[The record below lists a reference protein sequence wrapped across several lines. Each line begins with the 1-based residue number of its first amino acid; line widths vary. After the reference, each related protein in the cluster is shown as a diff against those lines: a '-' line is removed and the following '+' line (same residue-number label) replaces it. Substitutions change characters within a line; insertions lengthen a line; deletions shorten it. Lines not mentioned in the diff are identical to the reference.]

1 MADVME
7 KKQNTNMSEKET
19 NGFLE
24 YVQGM
29 VKNFFDM
36 IDKFTQMDL
45 DQMVKLYSGK
55 IDAEILRIAQEKE
68 LLYRGGQMTVTYV
81 TKETFSVE
89 IALYYQ
95 NHDGQ
100 WLEAKS
106 VTAQAMDRLKP
117 EAVED
122 LFAQKKVV
130 YDIEAPKGKK

>member
-1 MADVME
+1 MADVVE
-7 KKQNTNMSEKET
+7 KEKNTNISDKESD
-19 NGFLE
+19 GFLE
-24 YVQGM
+24 YVQGI
-29 VKNFFDM
+29 VKNFFDR
-36 IDKFTQMDL
+36 INELTQMDL

-55 IDAEILRIAQEKE
+55 IDEEILRIAQEKE

-95 NHDGQ
+95 NRDEE
-100 WLEAKS
+100 WLEVKS
-106 VTAQAMDRLKP
+106 VAARTMDCLKP
-117 EAVED
+117 KAVDE